1 MTESLQEITP
11 RQKLREQGMQMLRDG
26 KAPSEVT
33 RALGVPIQTTSSWK
47 RRLGIETPQLRPS
60 RKGILLPRRPPRF
73 AQDVVPASPLALP
86 AHLSR
91 GAKIKRARTM
101 RGLRM
106 GDVARCAG
114 VHKGTLSR
122 IERND
127 PSVHATMLQKV
138 AVALGVPMTDLV
150 VPPSHPWLLHEQ
162 VRHARLTQG
171 LSRQAVADRAGVTYP
186 TIRNLERGAVTIK
199 DSTKQ
204 RVLEALGLVRSDPY

>member
-1 MTESLQEITP
+1 
-11 RQKLREQGMQMLRDG
+11 
-26 KAPSEVT
+26 
-33 RALGVPIQTTSSWK
+33 
-47 RRLGIETPQLRPS
+47 
-60 RKGILLPRRPPRF
+60 
-73 AQDVVPASPLALP
+73 
-86 AHLSR
+86 
-91 GAKIKRARTM
+91 
-101 RGLRM
+101 
-106 GDVARCAG
+106 
-114 VHKGTLSR
+114 
-122 IERND
+122 
-127 PSVHATMLQKV
+127 MLQKV